1 MKGYFTVE
9 TSLILPMVLA
19 VQVFLIYAMLRQYDR
34 CLLEQDMG
42 ILTSVCRGGRQYARG
57 R

>member
-42 ILTSVCRGGRQYARG
+42 YPDSVCRGGRQYARG